1 MQLVPMVMFANVS
14 IEPERIVD
22 FLKHEIHLKEIC
34 QNIVRQQIIASA
46 AAERGVLITPEEIQS
61 EADRQRYQKRLESA
75 SATFAWLEEQLITPE
90 DWETGIRGK
99 LLAKKLAEH
108 LFDRDVEKFFAENR
122 LEFEQV
128 SIYKI
133 TVPYRQLAQELFYQI
148 EENEISFY
156 EAAHLYDIDERRR
169 LQCGYEGRFYRRGLN
184 PEVAAAIFGARLG
197 EIIGPLS
204 SEQGYDLFLVEEF
217 IAAELT
223 PEIRQD
229 IIDRLFQEWLNSE
242 LNYLLHNQ

>member
-1 MQLVPMVMFANVS
+1 MVMFANVS
-14 IEPERIVD
+14 IEPERILD

-46 AAERGVLITPEEIQS
+46 ANERGVLITPEEIQS

-184 PEVAAAIFGARLG
+184 PEVAAAIFGARIG

>member
-1 MQLVPMVMFANVS
+1 M
-14 IEPERIVD
+14 
-22 FLKHEIHLKEIC
+22 
-34 QNIVRQQIIASA
+34 
-46 AAERGVLITPEEIQS
+46 
-61 EADRQRYQKRLESA
+61 
-75 SATFAWLEEQLITPE
+75 
-90 DWETGIRGK
+90 
-99 LLAKKLAEH
+99 
-108 LFDRDVEKFFAENR
+108 
-122 LEFEQV
+122 
-128 SIYKI
+128 
-133 TVPYRQLAQELFYQI
+133 
-148 EENEISFY
+148 
-156 EAAHLYDIDERRR
+156 
-169 LQCGYEGRFYRRGLN
+169 QCGYEGRFYRRGLN